1 MNDVNGCVFIIMS
14 AKWIIFCYTKIGC
27 LDHVLEGLARSVG
40 FAVYEMRGLSTRSD
54 VWGLKQQ

>member
-1 MNDVNGCVFIIMS
+1 MS
-14 AKWIIFCYTKIGC
+14 AKWIIFCYTKPGC